1 MPEAVQPPS
10 PATSPINSRS
20 AWRLWLFV
28 FLTAAL
34 MLPVAV
40 GTLASDDVELV
51 GEVILEHADYF
62 EQGRAEE
69 YKVLQTSRGM
79 FRLEGPG
86 AERAREN
93 TVVRVRGKRQGDTVV
108 LAASGSV
115 TTVST
120 STSSTTSD
128 DVTAASSGTKRV
140 AILLI
145 NFVDPPPPPTPEPSV
160 DPSFSPDPDATPSP
174 TPSPSPTPA
183 PPKEPWTKNFVRGV
197 YFNNTRS
204 VANFF
209 KEVSNS
215 GVTLTGDAFGY
226 YTITASTNTCRY
238 SDWGT
243 TARQMANAA
252 GVNLNS
258 YDYVVHAWERVSACP
273 WGGMAQIN
281 NRFNWINGAMT
292 PYVTI
297 HELGHNFGAHHA
309 STMTCT
315 SGGQRVPLSNNCT
328 VSEYGDPHDVM
339 GQNASGPSKQRHFHA
354 WHRRQV
360 GFLGS
365 GEQLT
370 VTANGYYTIA
380 PAPVPGV
387 PRSIRIP
394 RPAAGDNYYLEYRR
408 PYGTFDDYETS
419 AHAVNSVLVRI
430 APNTARVQSKLLD
443 MNPSTSGFGDAGLAV
458 GQTFTDAAN
467 NVTLKTMSLSNSG
480 AVVRITIGP
489 DTVAPTTPGNLK
501 AATHSDNSIRLT
513 WTAST
518 DDLELTG
525 YRIRRDG
532 VVVANVSASTLSWT
546 HTGATQ
552 GVTYNYTVVGVDW
565 AGNTSAQAT
574 VAHQLPDTIP
584 PEGPFNVTAAQTGPR
599 QVTLNWD
606 PATDNG
612 VVAFYRV
619 RRNGSLYATTTATTY
634 VDNGATD
641 GFSYSYEV
649 RAEDAAGNRGPIVA
663 AVPASISLSD
673 VTPPTAPGDLS
684 AAASGGGT
692 SLSWAAA
699 TDNVAVTG
707 YRVSRDGVQVATL
720 GASARSFS
728 ESALPEGTYLYTV
741 VAFDAAGNVGPALN
755 ANVTVATQ
763 SAAPSTPRNLS
774 AKALDGR
781 YVELSWSAST
791 GGSGG
796 ITYRVF
802 RNGTGSAYRIAD
814 GVTGTSFTDR
824 PSTGTHTY
832 SVRARDSAGNL
843 SDFSLQVTV
852 TAFELAS
859 GPPSTPQN
867 LAGQALD
874 KRYVQL
880 TWSASS
886 GGSGGTTYRIFR
898 NDVRIATGVTKTG
911 YLDRAPT
918 VGNHTYKVRAV
929 DSAGNKSTF
938 TPKITVKAVKVAQ

>member
-1 MPEAVQPPS
+1 MPEVVQPSS
-10 PATSPINSRS
+10 PARSLIKSRS
-20 AWRLWLFV
+20 PWRLWLFV
-28 FLTAAL
+28 LMTCAL

-69 YKVLQTSRGM
+69 YKVLQTDRGV

-115 TTVST
+115 TTLAES
-120 STSSTTSD
+120 SESTTSD
-128 DVTAASSGTKRV
+128 GVTAASAGTRRV

-145 NFVDPPPPPTPEPSV
+145 NFVDPPPPETPEPTP
-160 DPSFSPDPDATPSP
+160 DPDHSPDPDASP
-174 TPSPSPTPA
+174 TPSPSPSPTPTA
-183 PPKEPWTKNFVRGV
+183 KEPWTKSFVRGV

-204 VANFF
+204 VKNFYY
-209 KEVSNS
+209 EVSN
-215 GVTLTGDAFGY
+215 GAVTLTGDAFGY
-226 YTITASTNTCRY
+226 YTIAAATNKCEY
-238 SDWGT
+238 ADWGA
-243 TARQMANAA
+243 TARKMASAD

-273 WGGMAQIN
+273 WGGLAQIN
-281 NRFNWINGAMT
+281 NRYNWINGAMT

-328 VSEYGDPHDVM
+328 VNEYGDPHDVM

-365 GEQLT
+365 GEQVT

-380 PAPVPGV
+380 PAPVPGI
-387 PRSIRIP
+387 PRSVRIP
-394 RPAAGDNYYLEYRR
+394 RPAAGDYYYLEFRQ
-408 PYGTFDDYETS
+408 PYGTFDDYATD
-419 AHAVNSVLVRI
+419 AHAVNSVMVRI
-430 APNTARVQSKLLD
+430 APGSKRVQSKLLD
-443 MNPSTSGFGDAGLAV
+443 MNPSTSGFGDAGLGV
-458 GQTFTDAAN
+458 GQTFTDKTN
-467 NVTLKTMSLSNSG
+467 DVTLKTMSVGKSG
-480 AVVRITIGP
+480 AVVRITVGP
-489 DTVAPTTPGNLK
+489 DTVPPTTPGNLK
-501 AATHSDNSIRLT
+501 ASTHTDTSIRLT

-532 VVVANVSASTLSWT
+532 VTVATVNANTLAWT
-546 HTGATQ
+546 HTGAIQ
-552 GVTYNYTVVGVDW
+552 GVTYNYSVVALDW
-565 AGNTSAQAT
+565 AGNSSAPAT
-574 VAHQLPDTIP
+574 VSHQLPDTIP

-599 QVTLNWD
+599 QVTVNWE

-619 RRNGSLYATTTATTY
+619 RRNGSLYATTTATSY
-634 VDNGATD
+634 VDSNAID

-649 RAEDAAGNRGPIVA
+649 RAEDAAGNRGSIIKATP
-663 AVPASISLSD
+663 STISLPD
-673 VTPPTAPGDLS
+673 VTPPTAPGSLS
-684 AAASGGGT
+684 SASSGGGT
-692 SLSWAAA
+692 SLSWTAA

-707 YRVSRDGVQVATL
+707 YRVARDDVHVATL

-728 ESALPEGTYLYTV
+728 ESALAAGTYLYTV
-741 VAFDAAGNVGPALN
+741 IAFDAAGNVGPALG
-755 ANVTVATQ
+755 ATVTVAAE
-763 SAAPSTPRNLS
+763 SST
-774 AKALDGR
+774 
-781 YVELSWSAST
+781 
-791 GGSGG
+791 
-796 ITYRVF
+796 
-802 RNGTGSAYRIAD
+802 
-814 GVTGTSFTDR
+814 
-824 PSTGTHTY
+824 
-832 SVRARDSAGNL
+832 
-843 SDFSLQVTV
+843 
-852 TAFELAS
+852 
-859 GPPSTPQN
+859 PSTPQN
-867 LAGQALD
+867 LAGEALD

-880 TWSASS
+880 TWDASS
-886 GGSGGTTYRIFR
+886 GGSGGITYRIFR
-898 NDVRIATGVTKTG
+898 NDTRIATGVTKTG
-911 YLDRAPT
+911 YLDRAPS
-918 VGNHTYKVRAV
+918 VGTYTYKVRAV
-929 DSAGNKSTF
+929 DSAGNKSSFTPKITVKAVKSTSTVSATPSTPQNLAGKALDKRYVQLTWDASSGGSGGITYRIFRNDTRIATGVTKTGYLDRAPSVGTYTYKVRAVDSAGNKSSF